1 MKTISICLIDPS
13 RLVRE
18 SIAMVLEQDFAVTA
32 TLQSIND
39 LTKDHRADIYLID
52 AAIANEEGAIRRIVS
67 MIPDARVVVFSSTYT
82 TQQIITA
89 VEAGAHGCLSRS
101 ISPEALSQSLRLVM
115 LDQKVFPS
123 DMVQRAFSSSAV
135 GANATDMSRERPLTT
150 REVQILQGLLN
161 GDQNKQIAQALG
173 ITEATVKVHL
183 KALLRKIKVAN
194 RTQAAIW
201 AASNG
206 IPKAKAA

>member
-1 MKTISICLIDPS
+1 MKPISVCLIDPN

-18 SIAMVLEQDFAVTA
+18 SIAMVLEQDFAVTTA
-32 TLQSIND
+32 LQSGND
-39 LTKDHRADIYLID
+39 LSEDHRADIFLID
-52 AAIANEEGAIRRIVS
+52 ATIASNDGTIRRILGMFPS
-67 MIPDARVVVFSSTYT
+67 SCVVVFSSSYT
-82 TQQIITA
+82 TQQIVMAI
-89 VEAGAHGCLSRS
+89 EEGAHGCLSRA
-101 ISPEALSQSLRLVM
+101 ISPEALCQSLKLVM

-123 DMVQRAFSSSAV
+123 DMVHRAFSSHNV
-135 GANATDMSRERPLTT
+135 GVDATDLTKDRPLTA

-201 AASNG
+201 AANNG
-206 IPKAKAA
+206 ISKVRAA